1 MSDETIVVSLRPEKG
16 KSGARALRKEGFIPA
31 VVYGLNEPPAAL
43 TIQAKIVARILASET
58 GMNSVVYMQR
68 EGTDIKRHVILKEVQ
83 RDPVT
88 RRLVHVD
95 FMRVDPNHKVKVHV
109 PIKLQGVPVG
119 VKAMG
124 GLLDFVH
131 RSVVVEC
138 LPSLIPTHIDVDVS
152 ALDIGDT
159 IRLDQLNL
167 PTTLRIIGDAHDVVA
182 AVKGKAAEE
191 VVATAETAA
200 APEPEVVAKKGKK
213 DEK

>member
-16 KSGARALRKEGFIPA
+16 KSGARALRKEGLIPA
-31 VVYGLNEPPAAL
+31 VVYGLNEPPAAIS
-43 TIQAKIVARILASET
+43 IQAKIVARILASET

-109 PIKLQGVPVG
+109 PIKLLGVPVG

-159 IRLDQLNL
+159 IRLDQLDL
-167 PTTLRIIGDAHDVVA
+167 PSTLRIIGDAHDVVA

>member
-43 TIQAKIVARILASET
+43 SIQAKIVARILASET

-109 PIKLQGVPVG
+109 PIKLLGVPVG

-167 PTTLRIIGDAHDVVA
+167 PSTLRIIGDAHDVVA

-191 VVATAETAA
+191 VVATAETPAT
-200 APEPEVVAKKGKK
+200 PEPEVVAKKGKK
-213 DEK
+213 DDK

>member
-1 MSDETIVVSLRPEKG
+1 MSDETIVVSLRSEKG

>member
-1 MSDETIVVSLRPEKG
+1 MSDETFVVSLRPTKG
-16 KSGARALRKEGFIPA
+16 KSSAKALRKEGNIPA
-31 VVYGLNEPPAAL
+31 VVYGLNEPPAA
-43 TIQAKIVARILASET
+43 IAIASKVVARILSSET
-58 GMNSVVYMQR
+58 GMNSVVYLQR
-68 EGTDIKRHVILKEVQ
+68 EGTDIKRHVIIKDVQ

-95 FMRVDPNHKVKVHV
+95 FLRVDPNHKVKVHV
-109 PIKLQGVPVG
+109 PVKLQGVPAG
-119 VKAMG
+119 VKAQG

-131 RSVVVEC
+131 REVVIEC

-152 ALDIGDT
+152 ALNIGDT
-159 IRLDQLNL
+159 IRIDQLGL
-167 PTTLRIIGDAHDVVA
+167 PSTLKVIGDAHDVIA

-191 VVATAETAA
+191 ALPEAAA

>member
-1 MSDETIVVSLRPEKG
+1 MSDETIVVSLRSEKG

-159 IRLDQLNL
+159 IRLDQLDL
-167 PTTLRIIGDAHDVVA
+167 PSTLRIIGDAHDVVA